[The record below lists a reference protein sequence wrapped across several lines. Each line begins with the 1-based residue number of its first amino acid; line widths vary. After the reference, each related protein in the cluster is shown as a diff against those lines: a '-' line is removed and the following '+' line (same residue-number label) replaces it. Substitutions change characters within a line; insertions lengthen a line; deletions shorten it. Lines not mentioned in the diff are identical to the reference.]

1 MEYLDFNQ
9 IQDEQLPQIIMCDP
23 SELDDRWDAFVDEI
37 SYSCQVYSEYMQKEV
52 LKLVE
57 QATN

>member
-1 MEYLDFNQ
+1 
-9 IQDEQLPQIIMCDP
+9 MCDP
-23 SELDDRWDAFVDEI
+23 SELDERWDAFTDEI